1 MDVNAMV
8 DGGEWWLIL
17 DYAQIILWGYVLS
30 YQYQVLKKN
39 KNGPTP
45 AKRRTTFRDI
55 PHSRRIACSKIYT
68 HAVVA

>member
-1 MDVNAMV
+1 MV

-30 YQYQVLKKN
+30 YQYQVLKKKN

-55 PHSRRIACSKIYT
+55 PHSRRIACSKYTIYIYT
-68 HAVVA
+68 KTVVA